1 MEKVP
6 GGLGQLIPNL
16 LQASVVDSLAH
27 CAGADDLP
35 ICLDTGHLHAL
46 DAHLG
51 QLLGHNLV
59 IKAGDQAAGFLP
71 YVAHAHPKSLGNG
84 AKQREV
90 QLSMAGD
97 HRLLVFQKVAGEG
110 G

>member
-1 MEKVP
+1 MNF
-6 GGLGQLIPNL
+6 LHT
-16 LQASVVDSLAH
+16 AVVDSLAH
-27 CAGADDLP
+27 RAGADDLSV
-35 ICLDTGHLHAL
+35 CLGAGHLHAL

-59 IKAGDQAAGFLP
+59 IKAGDQAAGFFP